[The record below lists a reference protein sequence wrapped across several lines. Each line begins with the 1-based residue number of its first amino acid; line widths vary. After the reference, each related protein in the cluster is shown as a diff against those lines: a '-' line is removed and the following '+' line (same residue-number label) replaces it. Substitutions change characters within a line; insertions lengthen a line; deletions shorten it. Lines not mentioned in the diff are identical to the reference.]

1 MSFESDLIKQI
12 KEHEGLVLKPYKCP
26 AGKLTIGY
34 GHNLEDNGLSQ
45 SACEYILIEDIEEA
59 KKNLYAVFTKDF
71 FDTLKD
77 NQKIALIDMMFNL
90 GLSRFLT
97 FKKFILAVKS
107 KDFIKASAEII
118 NSRAYKQNKSRY
130 KKLSEQIKKLEN

>member
-26 AGKLTIGY
+26 VGKLTIGY

-45 SACEYILIEDIEEA
+45 SVCEYILIEDIEEA

-97 FKKFILAVKS
+97 FKKFILAVKQRNF
-107 KDFIKASAEII
+107 DRASVEII
-118 NSRAYKQNKSRY
+118 HSKAYTQAKRRY
-130 KKLSEQIKKLEN
+130 FKLAEQVLG

>member
-1 MSFESDLIKQI
+1 MSFESDLNKQI

-34 GHNLEDNGLSQ
+34 GHNIEDNGLSK

-59 KKNLYAVFTKDF
+59 KRNLYAIFTRDF
-71 FDTLKD
+71 FDSLSN
-77 NQKIALIDMMFNL
+77 NQKIALVDMMFNL

-97 FKKFILAVKS
+97 FKKFILAVKQRNF
-107 KDFIKASAEII
+107 DRASVEII
-118 NSRAYKQNKSRY
+118 HSRAYTQAKRRY
-130 KKLSEQIKKLEN
+130 QLLAEQILG

>member
-59 KKNLYAVFTKDF
+59 KRNLYAVFTRDF
-71 FDTLKD
+71 FNSLSD
-77 NQKIALIDMMFNL
+77 NQKIALVDMMFNL
-90 GLSRFLT
+90 GMSRFLT
-97 FKKFILAVKS
+97 FKKFILTAKQRNF
-107 KDFIKASAEII
+107 DRASVEII
-118 NSRAYKQNKSRY
+118 HSKAYTQAKRRY
-130 KKLSEQIKKLEN
+130 QLLAEQILG

>member
-1 MSFESDLIKQI
+1 MSFESELLQQI

-45 SACEYILIEDIEEA
+45 SACEYILIEDIEES
-59 KKNLYAVFTKDF
+59 KRDLYAIFTRDF
-71 FDTLKD
+71 FDSLSD
-77 NQKIALIDMMFNL
+77 NQKIALVDMMFNL
-90 GLSRFLT
+90 GMSRFLT
-97 FKKFILAVKS
+97 FKKFILAVKN

-118 NSRAYKQNKSRY
+118 NSRAYRQNKSRY
-130 KKLSEQIKKLEN
+130 KKLSEQIKMK

>member
-12 KEHEGLVLKPYKCP
+12 KEHEGLVLKPYKCT
-26 AGKLTIGY
+26 ANKLTIGY
-34 GHNLEDNGLSQ
+34 GHNLEDNGLSKT
-45 SACEYILIEDIEEA
+45 ACEFILSEDIDEA
-59 KKNLYAVFTKDF
+59 KKNLYAVFTRKF
-71 FDTLKD
+71 YESLSN

-97 FKKFILAVKS
+97 FKKFIQAVKN

-118 NSRAYKQNKSRY
+118 NSRAYQQNKFRY
-130 KKLSEQIKKLEN
+130 KKLSEQIKMK

>member
-12 KEHEGLVLKPYKCP
+12 KEHEGLRLKPYKCP

-45 SACEYILIEDIEEA
+45 SVCEYILIEDIEEA
-59 KKNLYAVFTKDF
+59 KKNFYAVFTKDF
-71 FDTLKD
+71 FNTLND

-97 FKKFILAVKS
+97 FKKFILAVKQRNF
-107 KDFIKASAEII
+107 DRASVEII
-118 NSRAYKQNKSRY
+118 HSKAYTQAKRRY
-130 KKLSEQIKKLEN
+130 QLLAEQILG

>member
-12 KEHEGLVLKPYKCP
+12 KEHEGLRLKPYKCP

-45 SACEYILIEDIEEA
+45 SVCEYILIEDIEET

-71 FDTLKD
+71 FDDLNDK
-77 NQKIALIDMMFNL
+77 QKIALIDMMFNL

-97 FKKFILAVKS
+97 FKKFILAVKN

-118 NSRAYKQNKSRY
+118 NSRAYQQNKSRY
-130 KKLSEQIKKLEN
+130 KKLSEQIKKL

>member
-12 KEHEGLVLKPYKCP
+12 KEHEGLVLKPYKCTSN
-26 AGKLTIGY
+26 KLTIGY
-34 GHNLEDNGLSQ
+34 GHNLEDNGLSKT
-45 SACEYILIEDIEEA
+45 ACELILFEDIDEA
-59 KKNLYAVFTKDF
+59 KKNLYAVFTKKF
-71 FDTLKD
+71 FENLSN

-97 FKKFILAVKS
+97 FKKFILAVKN

-118 NSRAYKQNKSRY
+118 NSRAYQQNKYRY
-130 KKLSEQIKKLEN
+130 KKLSEQIKMK

>member
-45 SACEYILIEDIEEA
+45 SVCEYILIEDIEEA
-59 KKNLYAVFTKDF
+59 KRNLRTIFGNEF
-71 FDTLKD
+71 FESLKD
-77 NQKIALIDMMFNL
+77 SKKIALIDMMFNL

-97 FKKFILAVKS
+97 FKKFILAVKQRNFDRASVEMIHS
-107 KDFIKASAEII
+107 K
-118 NSRAYKQNKSRY
+118 AYTQAKRRY
-130 KKLSEQIKKLEN
+130 QLLAEQILG

>member
-1 MSFESDLIKQI
+1 MNYLDKVFIQL

-34 GHNLEDNGLSQ
+34 GHNLEDNGLTK
-45 SACEYILIEDIEEA
+45 SACEYILFEDIKEA
-59 KKNLYAVFTKDF
+59 KRNLYSVFTKDF

-90 GLSRFLT
+90 GFSKFLT
-97 FKKFILAVKS
+97 FKKFIKAVKERNWEN
-107 KDFIKASAEII
+107 ASYEII
-118 NSRAYKQNKSRY
+118 HSKAYEKNKKRY
-130 KKLSEQIKKLEN
+130 KKLSEQIRN

>member
-1 MSFESDLIKQI
+1 MSFESELLQQI
-12 KEHEGLVLKPYKCP
+12 KEHEGLKLFPYKCP

-45 SACEYILIEDIEEA
+45 SVCEYILIEDIEES
-59 KKNLYAVFTKDF
+59 KRNLYAVFTRDF
-71 FDTLKD
+71 FNSLSD
-77 NQKIALIDMMFNL
+77 NQKIALVDMMFNL

-97 FKKFILAVKS
+97 FKKFILAVKN

-118 NSRAYKQNKSRY
+118 NSKAYQQNKHRY
-130 KKLSEQIKKLEN
+130 KKLSEQIKMK

>member
-12 KEHEGLVLKPYKCP
+12 KEHEGLVLKPYKCT
-26 AGKLTIGY
+26 ANKLTIGY
-34 GHNLEDNGLSQ
+34 GHNLEDNGLSKT
-45 SACEYILIEDIEEA
+45 ACEFILFEDIDEA
-59 KKNLYAVFTKDF
+59 KKNLYAVFTRKF
-71 FDTLKD
+71 FENLSN

-97 FKKFILAVKS
+97 FKKFILAVKN

-118 NSRAYKQNKSRY
+118 NSKAYQQNKFRY
-130 KKLSEQIKKLEN
+130 KKLSEQIKMK

>member
-26 AGKLTIGY
+26 VGKLTIGY
-34 GHNLEDNGLSQ
+34 GHNLEDNGLTKT
-45 SACEYILIEDIEEA
+45 ACEYILIEDLEEA
-59 KKNLYAVFTKDF
+59 KKNFYAVFTKDF

-97 FKKFILAVKS
+97 FKKFILAVKQRNF
-107 KDFIKASAEII
+107 DRASVEII
-118 NSRAYKQNKSRY
+118 HSKAYTQAKRRY
-130 KKLSEQIKKLEN
+130 QLLAEQILG